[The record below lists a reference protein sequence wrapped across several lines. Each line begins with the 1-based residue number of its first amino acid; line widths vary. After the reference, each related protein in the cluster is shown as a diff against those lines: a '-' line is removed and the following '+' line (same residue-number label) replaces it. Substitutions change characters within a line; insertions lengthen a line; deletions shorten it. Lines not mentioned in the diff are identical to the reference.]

1 MNSVQYFQFL
11 NYQDYDSWET
21 EYYIRKFVVEFF
33 KYNETIVDIII
44 PSLDDHYFD
53 LEMKIKNPFF
63 QMDVSVKSFYLLP
76 SCQVVI
82 YFTFYEPFQYEDLFC
97 HEFQLYYQDKIN
109 QYNNPEKQIIQQEK
123 NELKSKC

>member
-1 MNSVQYFQFL
+1 MNSVQSFQFV

-21 EYYIRKFVVEFF
+21 EYYIRKFVVDFF
-33 KYNETIVDIII
+33 KYDQTLVELISSSD
-44 PSLDDHYFD
+44 SYFD

-63 QMDVSVKSFYLLP
+63 QMDVCVKSFYLQSF
-76 SCQVVI
+76 SCEVVI

-97 HEFQLYYQDKIN
+97 HEFQQYYQNKIN
-109 QYNNPEKQIIQQEK
+109 QYNQYEQQQMKQEK